1 MNTLNTTTLMIFSF
15 GGISP
20 KKIIYFS
27 LIVPGRFPIGV
38 RLRTRLALG
47 LALRLVALGPVA
59 VEDG

>member
-1 MNTLNTTTLMIFSF
+1 MNTLNTTTLIIFSF
-15 GGISP
+15 GAISP
-20 KKIIYFS
+20 KKFIYFS
-27 LIVPGRFPIGV
+27 LIAPGRFPIGV